1 MSIERK
7 SNKVKWIIA
16 AVGAVLLAAGVVSAF
31 SIPGIGKGE
40 KVKPANGMITVP
52 LGQVSDGKAHF
63 YRLEDGGKE
72 IRFFIAKGAD
82 GAIHTA
88 FDACDVCYR
97 EKKGYDQ
104 QGEFMVCKNC
114 NRKFAISRI
123 GAEAGGGCN
132 PSALNHTGNAGKIAI
147 RIADIKAGAR
157 FF

>member
-1 MSIERK
+1 MIIEKK

-31 SIPGIGKGE
+31 SIPGMGKGE
-40 KVKPANGMITVP
+40 KVKAVNGTVAVA
-52 LGQVSDGKAHF
+52 QVSDGKAHF
-63 YRLEDGGKE
+63 YRFEDGGKE
-72 IRFFIAKGAD
+72 IRFFVAKGAD
-82 GAIHTA
+82 GAVHSA
-88 FDACDVCYR
+88 FDACDVCFH

-123 GAEAGGGCN
+123 GTEAGGGCN
-132 PSALNHTGNAGKIAI
+132 PSVLNHTINGRKIAF
-147 RIADIKAGAR
+147 RVADLQAGAR